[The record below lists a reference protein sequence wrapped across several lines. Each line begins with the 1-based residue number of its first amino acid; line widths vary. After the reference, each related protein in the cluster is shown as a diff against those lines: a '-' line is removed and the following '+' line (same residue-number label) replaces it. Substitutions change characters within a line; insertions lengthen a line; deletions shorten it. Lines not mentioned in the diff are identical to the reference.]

1 MPSRTAIRA
10 SDADLRRHRNREQAR
25 RAILDAT
32 ESILVENGG
41 ECSMRS
47 LVRQCGYTAPTI
59 YHYFGDKEG
68 LLDALLE
75 ERFERLLARVRRIEL
90 GSNAVVNLKL
100 MAEAFL
106 RFTRQN
112 LDFYRLILT
121 SGNRRD
127 RTPPSAEAAREIME
141 APLRQLEREGRLRS
155 VDGATA
161 GQALWALLHGLNAL
175 QLSRPDFP
183 WSRDLFDVAF
193 DALLRGLLRD
203 ASPASRGDL

>member
-1 MPSRTAIRA
+1 MSPRA
-10 SDADLRRHRNREQAR
+10 VATPNESDLRRHRNREQAR

-41 ECSMRS
+41 KCSMRT
-47 LVRQCGYTAPTI
+47 LVRECGYTAPTI
-59 YHYFGDKEG
+59 YHYFGDKQG

-75 ERFERLLARVRRIEL
+75 ERFAQLLARVERVEQTGDPI
-90 GSNAVVNLKL
+90 ADLKR

-106 RFTRQN
+106 GFTRRN

-121 SGNRRD
+121 GANGRD
-127 RTPPSAEAAREIME
+127 RTPRSAEAAREIME
-141 APLRQLEREGRLRS
+141 RPLRQLVRDGRLRTS
-155 VDGATA
+155 SGETA
-161 GQALWALLHGLNAL
+161 GQALWALLHGLNTL

-183 WSRDLFDVAF
+183 WASDLFDVAF

-203 ASPASRGDL
+203 ASPRVPAGT

>member
-1 MPSRTAIRA
+1 MPPRPAATA
-10 SDADLRRHRNREQAR
+10 SDADLKRHRNREQAR

-41 ECSMRS
+41 EFSMRT
-47 LVRQCGYTAPTI
+47 LVSECGYTAPTI

-68 LLDALLE
+68 LVDALLE
-75 ERFERLLARVRRIEL
+75 ERFARLLARVQRVEQ
-90 GSNAVVNLKL
+90 GSDPVVNMKR

-112 LDFYRLILT
+112 LDFYRYILT
-121 SGNRRD
+121 GGNGRD

-141 APLRQLEREGRLRS
+141 APLRQLEREKRLRDT
-155 VDGATA
+155 DGETA

-183 WSRDLFDVAF
+183 WSRDLFDISF

-203 ASPASRGDL
+203 GG